1 MCVCV
6 SVCLCACVSM
16 CVCVLVCQCVFVCL
30 CACVLVCQCVFVCL
44 CVNVCLC
51 VCVLV
56 CLCVNMCLCV
66 CVFEEVLC
74 LWKHYETY
82 FASSVQCLMFLVFLL
97 NGFTTTTTTT
107 TTIITT
113 AAIITS
119 TTTTSLDLDK
129 WINDPPSESSE
140 DEDVAATDARP
151 HVFLSND
158 HYQSRCCGGTMVAG
172 GSVVV
177 WRWHGGYGGFV
188 KMLL

>member
-1 MCVCV
+1 M
-6 SVCLCACVSM
+6 
-16 CVCVLVCQCVFVCL
+16 FVCL
-30 CACVLVCQCVFVCL
+30 CVCVLVCQCVFVCL

-51 VCVLV
+51 VCVSV
-56 CLCVNMCLCV
+56 CLCACVSICV
-66 CVFEEVLC
+66 CVSVCLKRYCVCGSIMKLILQAQFNVLC
-74 LWKHYETY
+74 FW
-82 FASSVQCLMFLVFLL
+82 VFLL